1 MKDNNIEVHDIKD
14 DIDNL
19 LIVMEIP
26 RELVTKLIKVSSS
39 LDIKSNDFIIESI
52 QYCIDLYEENGYVSK

>member
-26 RELVTKLIKVSSS
+26 RELVRKLIKVSSS